1 MSFVQYCVVGLC
13 LALIG
18 LAVFLLV
25 RVISRMGKGGC
36 PGCPFAFDCRG
47 CTTGKTHGGEGDG
60 ISKRRKGLLGKGE

>member
-25 RVISRMGKGGC
+25 WVISRMGKGGC
-36 PGCPFAFDCRG
+36 PGCPSAFDCRG
-47 CTTGKTHGGEGDG
+47 CAGNRTHGGAGDG
-60 ISKRRKGLLGKGE
+60 MSKRHRGFLGKRD